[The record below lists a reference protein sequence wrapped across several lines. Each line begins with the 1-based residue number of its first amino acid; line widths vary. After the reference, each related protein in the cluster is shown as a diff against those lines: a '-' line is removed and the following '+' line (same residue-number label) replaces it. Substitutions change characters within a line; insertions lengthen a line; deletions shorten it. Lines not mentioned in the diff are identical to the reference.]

1 MFLSYDKKYGNLY
14 AKIVTST
21 RQGQKVHKEYT
32 CLGLVLD
39 KEKGIYRNR
48 KYGIFRY
55 DIATNTYD
63 FNPGLDETVI
73 AKIQKLKPEKKKT
86 QKEETAYAQGK
97 LEERNRINRLNA
109 TLIENN
115 RYEDLKRSLIDE
127 TYQSKLLEEVVL

>member
-1 MFLSYDKKYGNLY
+1 MFLSYDKKHNNLY

-21 RQGQKVHKEYT
+21 RQGQKIHKEYT

-63 FNPGLDETVI
+63 FNPALDETVI
-73 AKIQKLKPEKKKT
+73 AKIQKLKSEKKKT
-86 QKEETAYAQGK
+86 PKEETAYTQGK

-109 TLIENN
+109 ILIENN
-115 RYEDLKRSLIDE
+115 RYEDLKRSLTDE